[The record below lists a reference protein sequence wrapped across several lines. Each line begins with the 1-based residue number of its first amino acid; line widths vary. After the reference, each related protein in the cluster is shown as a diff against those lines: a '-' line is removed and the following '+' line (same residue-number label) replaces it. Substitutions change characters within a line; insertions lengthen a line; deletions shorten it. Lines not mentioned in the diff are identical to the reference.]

1 MEERDMKL
9 LATAATGLL
18 ITTQAFAGSYEVRCE
33 TKSVPYQETVRGGSP
48 EKVIGGAIVGGVIG
62 KVVTDK
68 NAGAAVGAIVGGAI
82 ANETSRN
89 TVTKYREVETCTNVF
104 IPERISDE
112 ATLQSA
118 LLDLNEG
125 KSVSKEMIMDV
136 QYTIGVSYDGKW
148 GPKSQLAAEKYLA
161 NLEPDA
167 PLYSLVVNDVVIV
180 SSADVGAIDEIKE
193 ALLEAGVAS
202 QIFVDLE

>member
-1 MEERDMKL
+1 MKI
-9 LATAATGLL
+9 LATAATAVL
-18 ITTQAFAGSYEVRCE
+18 IASQAFAGSYETKCE
-33 TKSVPYQETVRGGSP
+33 TQTVPYQETVKGGSP

-82 ANETSRN
+82 ANETSTN

-104 IPERISDE
+104 VPERITDE
-112 ATLQSA
+112 AKLQKV
-118 LLDLNEG
+118 LLDLNKG
-125 KSVSKEMIMDV
+125 KSVSKEMIMDA
-136 QYTIGVSYDGKW
+136 QYTIGVAYDGKW

-180 SSADVGAIDEIKE
+180 SSADIGAINEIKA
-193 ALLEAGVAS
+193 ALLEAGVVS
-202 QIFVDLE
+202 QIFVDLK

>member
-1 MEERDMKL
+1 MKI
-9 LATAATGLL
+9 LATAATAVL
-18 ITTQAFAGSYEVRCE
+18 IASQVFAGSYETKCE
-33 TKSVPYQETVRGGSP
+33 TQTVPYQETVKGGSP

-82 ANETSRN
+82 ANETSTN

-104 IPERISDE
+104 VPERITDE
-112 ATLQSA
+112 AKLQKV

-125 KSVSKEMIMDV
+125 KSVSKEMIMDA
-136 QYTIGVSYDGKW
+136 QYTIGVAYDGKW

-180 SSADVGAIDEIKE
+180 SSADIGAINEIKV
-193 ALLEAGVAS
+193 ALLEAGVVS
-202 QIFVDLE
+202 QIFVDLK

>member
-1 MEERDMKL
+1 MKL
-9 LATAATGLL
+9 LATTATAVLMVS
-18 ITTQAFAGSYEVRCE
+18 QAFAGSYEVKCE
-33 TKSVPYQETVRGGSP
+33 TQTVPYQATVRGGSP

-82 ANETSRN
+82 ANETSTN

-104 IPERISDE
+104 FPERITDE
-112 ATLQSA
+112 ARLQKV
-118 LLDLNEG
+118 LLDLNDG
-125 KSVSKEMIMDV
+125 NSVSKEMTMDA

-180 SSADVGAIDEIKE
+180 SSADIGAINEIKD

-202 QIFVDLE
+202 QIFVDLK